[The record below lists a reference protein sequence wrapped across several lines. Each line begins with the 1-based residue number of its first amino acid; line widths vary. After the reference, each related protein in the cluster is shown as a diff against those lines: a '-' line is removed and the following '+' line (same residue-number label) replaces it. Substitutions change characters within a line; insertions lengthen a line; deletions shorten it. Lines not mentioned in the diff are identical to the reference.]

1 MDVMA
6 KNQKES
12 ERYIL
17 KKDIEI
23 PEVKDVHVA
32 AVKVLN
38 EEFHAMEWNVYLINN
53 SEEEIDMVLIVSK
66 GHDKKRETSLM
77 RHKIEKLPARNF
89 AKIEFLQDDVLAL
102 NNEFKVSY
110 FKGSKMFDK
119 AFVFPKNTIRE
130 SALKEIPVIPE
141 KGILAK

>member
-1 MDVMA
+1 M
-6 KNQKES
+6 
-12 ERYIL
+12 

-38 EEFHAMEWNVYLINN
+38 EEFQAMEWNVYLIND

-66 GHDKKRETSLM
+66 GFDKKKETSLM
-77 RHKIEKLPARNF
+77 RHKIEVLPSKNF
-89 AKIEFLQDDVLAL
+89 AKIEYLQDDVLTL

-119 AFVFPKNTIRE
+119 TFSFPKNSIRE
-130 SALKEIPVIPE
+130 SALAEIPIIPE